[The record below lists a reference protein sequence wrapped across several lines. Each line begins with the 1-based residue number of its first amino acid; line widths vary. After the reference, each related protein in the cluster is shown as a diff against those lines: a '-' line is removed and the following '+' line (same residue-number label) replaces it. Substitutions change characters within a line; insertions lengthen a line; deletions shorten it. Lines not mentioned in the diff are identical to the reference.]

1 MAQRLSR
8 QELYDLAWSEPM
20 KKLAPKFGLSDV
32 AVAKICCRA
41 DLPVPERGYWA
52 QLRAEKMVM
61 KRPLPSRGLGMS
73 DMVSIGGNPHET
85 HAQLVS
91 RILSEPIP
99 PVPKKLP

>member
-1 MAQRLSR
+1 
-8 QELYDLAWSEPM
+8 M
-20 KKLAPKFGLSDV
+20 KKLAPKFVLSDV